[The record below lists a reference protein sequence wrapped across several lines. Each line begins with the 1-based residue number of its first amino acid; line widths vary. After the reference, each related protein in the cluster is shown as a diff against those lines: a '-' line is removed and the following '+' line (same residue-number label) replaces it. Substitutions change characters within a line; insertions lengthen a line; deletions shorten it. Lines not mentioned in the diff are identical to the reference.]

1 MNILIKSYNT
11 CCQNKNGGVQSRLRS
26 IANKL
31 KNKGENVE
39 LFNEFTTDINQFDII
54 HFFKL
59 EPENYA
65 LLKCAKSN
73 GLKVVISSVIGLSDS
88 NGKKLRLFQKI
99 RRIMPF
105 ATTMEQSVNSLE
117 LADLIIAETEAE
129 KLFIVRNYN
138 IRSDKIVIIPNGV
151 DYVDY
156 KGKEIFKAIG
166 GEKRYI
172 LQVGRFD
179 KNKNQLNV
187 INAMK
192 ETGIDI
198 VFIGGKDHSE
208 KDNYYQRCIDAAG
221 GASNIHFLGWLDANS
236 DLMKSA
242 YANAD
247 TLILPSYQETFGMV
261 AIEGGVAGAKL
272 ALSNT
277 LPILGYSIFDECAT
291 FHPGNIGDIK
301 KTLIETF
308 RKDKS
313 YDFTTRFRQA
323 FSWNSIIDEHM
334 KYYAEIL
341 NESNS
346 K

>member
-11 CCQNKNGGVQSRLRS
+11 CCQNKNGGVQFRLRS
-26 IANKL
+26 IADKL

-39 LFNEFTTDINQFDII
+39 LFNEFTTDINQFEII

-73 GLKVVISSVIGLSDS
+73 GLKVVISSVIGLSDN

-105 ATTMEQSVNSLE
+105 TTTMEQCVNSLE

-138 IRSDKIVIIPNGV
+138 ISSEKIVIIPNGV
-151 DYVDY
+151 EYDDY
-156 KGKEIFKAIG
+156 KGKEIYKEIG
-166 GEKRYI
+166 GEKKYI

-187 INAMK
+187 IKAMK
-192 ETGIDI
+192 DTGIDI

-208 KDNYYQRCIDAAG
+208 NNNYYQRCIDAAD
-221 GASNIHFLGWLDANS
+221 GASNIHFLGWLDADC
-236 DLMKSA
+236 DLMRSA

-277 LPILGYSIFDECAT
+277 LPILGYPIFDECAK
-291 FHPGNIGDIK
+291 FNPGDIEDIK
-301 KTLIETF
+301 KTLIETSK
-308 RKDKS
+308 RDKS
-313 YDFTTRFRQA
+313 EDFTMRFREA
-323 FSWNSIIDEHM
+323 FSWNSVIDEHM
-334 KYYAEIL
+334 KCYAEIL
-341 NESNS
+341 NEPDI

>member
-1 MNILIKSYNT
+1 MNILFKSYNT

-31 KNKGENVE
+31 KNRGENVE
-39 LFNEFTTDINQFDII
+39 LFNEFTTDISQFDII

-99 RRIMPF
+99 RRLMPF
-105 ATTMEQSVNSLE
+105 TTTMEQSVNSLE
-117 LADLIIAETEAE
+117 LADLIIVETESE
-129 KLFIVRNYN
+129 KTFIVRNYN
-138 IRSDKIVIIPNGV
+138 ISSDKIVIIPNGV

-156 KGKEIFKAIG
+156 KGKEIYEAIG

-198 VFIGGKDHSE
+198 VFAGGKDHSE
-208 KDNYYQRCIDAAG
+208 NDNYYQRCIDAAD

-272 ALSNT
+272 ALSKT
-277 LPILGYSIFDECAT
+277 LPILGYPIFDECAT
-291 FHPGNIGDIK
+291 FNPGDIEDIK
-301 KTLIETF
+301 KTLIETS
-308 RKDKS
+308 KKEKS
-313 YDFTTRFRQA
+313 DHFTARFREA
-323 FSWNSIIDEHM
+323 FSWNSVIDEHI
-334 KYYAEIL
+334 KYYMEIL
-341 NESNS
+341 NESNN